1 MKQARLFQRLPYGT
15 KSKNFGGTIV
25 AYWNTEHREYVRAR
39 VEEPYKE
46 MCSGRIKGYIFMVRD
61 WTTVIQNLSD
71 EST

>member
-1 MKQARLFQRLPYGT
+1 MPYGT
-15 KSKNFGGTIV
+15 KSKNLSGTIV

-61 WTTVIQNLSD
+61 WTVINNLSD
-71 EST
+71 ESTG